1 MVENSVQFV
10 NVGRGLFLG
19 RVVFFQEYQGEWLAL
34 LAQGGGGT
42 CLQVHVHLPGSVVLV
57 QGFLGRGSCGSLS
70 IDSGV

>member
-34 LAQGGGGT
+34 LAQGGGRT
-42 CLQVHVHLPGSVVLV
+42 FVYKSTSIS
-57 QGFLGRGSCGSLS
+57 LGQWCWFRAFGGGGAG
-70 IDSGV
+70 GVDL